1 MTPQTPSDEG
11 RTFRA
16 APPNPSATEHS
27 QTVALL
33 SLERECLHDVAVAV
47 NEGKSLDEILLIAR
61 DAVLR
66 LSHLDRVGLWLVDRG
81 ALRGSWGT
89 DASGNLRDERNHFY
103 RIDEVSPRPHELV
116 DEARGYVIGAPDFLR
131 GPGLFNIAEERPPA
145 RCAIAMRARGE
156 LIGLIFG
163 DNLITGRPI
172 DERAIEALVPFCEQ
186 LALAVA
192 NARLLMEREQLARR
206 QQRFMEI
213 AAAINSSPDLD
224 TILRLVRDAAIDV
237 GGFDRAG
244 VWLVEGENIRGSW
257 GTDAHG
263 RPRDERHLHEHLDQW
278 SPAARALQAG
288 QQRFY
293 VEYWRTPYDDLRDE
307 EGFIPHAVVALVTH
321 GEMVGLLSV
330 DNLITGRPF
339 SEEDLLPLLPFA
351 DQAAVAIRN
360 ARLMQEVR
368 QAQEA
373 LLRTEKL
380 RAVGELAG
388 GVAHNVNNVLTAVL
402 GYAELIQQDEDAT
415 PEIRQYARVIER
427 AALDGAEIARRMQQF
442 AHTSA
447 DSRRTAFDLVAVVT
461 EAIALTRPAW
471 HNQAYAMGVQID
483 VVTEMPPRLYA
494 RGNASEIREV
504 AVNLMKNACEA
515 MPRGGTLTVKC
526 YRRNGEAVLE
536 VADTGVGMDEQTQQ
550 RIFEPFFTT
559 KAAGLGTGLGL
570 AITWGIVAHHQGHIN
585 VRSEPGKGTT
595 FTVHLPLAT
604 QPDEPSA
611 DRPQPDPLKNVCVL
625 LVEDEELVAGS
636 IARSLIAQ
644 GAEVIMTQGGNEA
657 LAWLQEHD
665 AACDI
670 VLTDHGMPGMTGSEL
685 LAAVRA
691 RYPAIRRVLISG
703 WGTQVPNGVDT
714 SAAEVILAKPVRQR
728 DLTKAIAALVRQPDA
743 NQ

>member
-1 MTPQTPSDEG
+1 MNSLPTPDAAGKPQAEASLPNAAEFC
-11 RTFRA
+11 RTC
-16 APPNPSATEHS
+16 T
-27 QTVALL
+27 LL
-33 SLERECLHDVAVAV
+33 PLERECLHDVAVAV

-81 ALRGSWGT
+81 ALRGAWGT
-89 DASGNLRDERNHFY
+89 DASGRLRDERNHFY
-103 RIDEVSPRPHELV
+103 RCDEVSPRPDELM

-131 GPGLFNIAEERPPA
+131 GPGLFSLPNERPPA
-145 RCAIAMRARGE
+145 RCAIPMRARGE

-163 DNLITGRPI
+163 DNLISGRPI
-172 DERAIEALVPFCEQ
+172 DEAAIAALVPFCEQ

-192 NARLLMEREQLARR
+192 NARLLAEKEQLARR

-263 RPRDERHLHEHLDQW
+263 RPRDERHLQEKLDQW
-278 SPAARALQAG
+278 PPAARTLKSG

-293 VEYWRTPYDDLRDE
+293 IEQWRTPYDDLRDE

-402 GYAELIQQDEDAT
+402 GYAELIQQDGNAT

-442 AHTSA
+442 AHTGA
-447 DSRRTAFDLVAVVT
+447 ESRHTSFDLVAVTT

-471 HNQAYAMGVQID
+471 HNQASAMGARID
-483 VVTEMPPRLYA
+483 VVTEMPSRLFA
-494 RGNASEIREV
+494 RGIASEIREV
-504 AVNLMKNACEA
+504 AVNLMKNACDA
-515 MPRGGTLTVKC
+515 MPAGGTLTVKC
-526 YRRNGEAVLE
+526 YRRNGDAVLE
-536 VADTGVGMDEQTQQ
+536 VGDTGIGMDEQTQQ

-559 KAAGLGTGLGL
+559 KGAGLGTGLGL
-570 AITWGIVAHHQGHIN
+570 AITWGIVAHHQGRIN
-585 VRSEPGKGTT
+585 VRSAPGKGTT
-595 FTVHLPLAT
+595 FTVHLPLAA
-604 QPDEPSA
+604 QPEDTNL
-611 DRPQPDPLKNVCVL
+611 DRAQSEVLHGVRVL

-636 IARSLIAQ
+636 IARILAAQ
-644 GAEVIMTQGGNEA
+644 GADVAMALSGQEA
-657 LAWLQEHD
+657 LEWMQKHGAD
-665 AACDI
+665 CDI

-685 LAAVRA
+685 LAEVRD
-691 RYPAIRRVLISG
+691 RYPAVRRVLISG
-703 WGTQVPNGVDT
+703 WGRQVPNGVDT
-714 SAAEVILAKPVRQR
+714 SAAEMILGKPVRQR
-728 DLTKAIAALVRQPDA
+728 DLTKAVASLVRRG
-743 NQ
+743 

>member
-1 MTPQTPSDEG
+1 MPGGTREPAPHPAPSEFC
-11 RTFRA
+11 RTC
-16 APPNPSATEHS
+16 T
-27 QTVALL
+27 LL
-33 SLERECLHDVAVAV
+33 PLERECLHDVAVAV
-47 NEGKSLDEILLIAR
+47 NEGKPLDEILLIAR
-61 DAVLR
+61 EAVLR

-81 ALRGSWGT
+81 TLRGTWGT
-89 DASGNLRDERNHFY
+89 DASGKLRDERSHFY
-103 RIDEVSPRPHELV
+103 RCDEVSPRPHELV
-116 DEARGYVIGAPDFLR
+116 DNARGYVIGAPDFLR
-131 GPGLFNIAEERPPA
+131 GPGLFNITDERPPA

-163 DNLITGRPI
+163 DNLITKRPI
-172 DERAIEALVPFCEQ
+172 DEAAIEALMPFCEQ

-192 NARLLMEREQLARR
+192 NARLLVEKEQLARR

-213 AAAINSSPDLD
+213 AAAITSSPDLD

-263 RPRDERHLHEHLDQW
+263 RPRDERHLLEKLDQW
-278 SPAARALQAG
+278 PPAARDLMSG
-288 QQRFY
+288 RQRFY
-293 VEYWRTPYDDLRDE
+293 IEHWRTPYDDLRDE

-330 DNLITGRPF
+330 DNLISGRPF
-339 SEEDLLPLLPFA
+339 SEEDLVPLLPFA

-368 QAQEA
+368 QVQEA

-402 GYAELIQQDEDAT
+402 GYAELIQQDESAT
-415 PEIRQYARVIER
+415 PQIRQYARVIER

-442 AHTSA
+442 AHTGA
-447 DSRRTAFDLVAVVT
+447 DDRHTSFDLVSVT
-461 EAIALTRPAW
+461 NEAIALTRPAW
-471 HNQAYAMGVQID
+471 HNQAAAMGVRID
-483 VVTEMPPRLYA
+483 VVTEMPAKLFVK
-494 RGNASEIREV
+494 GIASEIREV
-504 AVNLMKNACEA
+504 AVNLMKNACDA
-515 MPRGGTLTVKC
+515 MPNGGTLTVKC

-536 VADTGVGMDEQTQQ
+536 VTDTGTGMDDDTKA

-559 KAAGLGTGLGL
+559 KGAGLGTGLGL
-570 AITWGIVAHHQGHIN
+570 AITWGIVAHHQGRIN

-595 FTVHLPLAT
+595 FTVHLPIAA
-604 QPDEPSA
+604 QPEDAPRSRTRSETLQGV
-611 DRPQPDPLKNVCVL
+611 RVL

-636 IARSLIAQ
+636 IARVLAGQ
-644 GAEVIMTQGGNEA
+644 GADVAMAASGREA
-657 LAWLQEHD
+657 LDWMEEHD
-665 AACDI
+665 ADCDI

-685 LAAVRA
+685 LAEIRT
-691 RYPAIRRVLISG
+691 RYPAVRRVLISG
-703 WGTQVPNGVDT
+703 WGRQVPNGVDT
-714 SAAEVILAKPVRQR
+714 SAAEVILGKPVSQR
-728 DLTKAIAALVRQPDA
+728 SLASAIASLVRRS
-743 NQ
+743 